1 MKPTFA
7 QHFGYHSTELDIYNY
22 KTIFIPSLN
31 LIYTPD
37 NKTDWK
43 LDENYTVI
51 LQLVGHCPAVK
62 HADV

>member
-31 LIYTPD
+31 LIYTQD

-43 LDENYTVI
+43 LDENYTVV
-51 LQLVGHCPAVK
+51 L
-62 HADV
+62 